1 MNDAAMKYDL
11 VVGLE
16 IHVQMNTLSK
26 AFCAERNAFGAAPN
40 TQVGVVSLAYPGSLP
55 VPNQKHME
63 KAIRLG
69 LALDS
74 TIAPAV
80 YFDRKNYFYPDLP
93 KGYQITQDAMP
104 ICKGGFLY
112 LANAGRK
119 VRIHHVHMEEDAG
132 KLIHDQDPD
141 DTLIDLNR
149 AGVSLLEIVTEPDL
163 FSPEEVYEFIT
174 EIQQLVRYLDVSD
187 GNMEEGS
194 LRCDC
199 NVSVKP
205 AGSTTLGQRCEIKN
219 VNSRRFARQAVEAEF
234 ERQIKLLGEGG
245 VIRQQTL
252 HFDKD
257 RRLTIPMRSK
267 EEAHDY
273 RYFPDPD
280 LPPYPVTKEAVDRI
294 RQEMPALPWEIKETL
309 QQEYQLSEED
319 ASNVAGHLH
328 DATFYL
334 RIADAL
340 PIKHRRIWTDLFIH
354 KIKPMDTGETF
365 PLSENQL
372 IGLISWIGDEKI
384 NRTVAFSTLWDAWLE
399 TPDHTLEVMAQAL
412 NIVQTDDEDFLKDLI
427 RDAFRQFPDKAAAL
441 KNGKKNLIGLFMG
454 EVMRTSGGKAHPQR
468 TRQLIENLIQ
478 ELE

>member
-1 MNDAAMKYDL
+1 MNEVAMKYDL

-16 IHVQMNTLSK
+16 IHVQMNTSTK

-55 VPNQKHME
+55 VPNRQHVE
-63 KAIRLG
+63 KAVRLG

-74 TIAPAV
+74 TIASAV

-104 ICKGGFLY
+104 ICVGGFLY
-112 LANAGRK
+112 LSNAGRR

-132 KLIHDQDPD
+132 KLIHDQDPL

-149 AGVSLLEIVTEPDL
+149 AGVPLLEIVTEPDL
-163 FSPEEVYEFIT
+163 FSAEEVYEFIT
-174 EIQQLVRYLDVSD
+174 EIQQLVRYLNVSD

-205 AGSTTLGQRCEIKN
+205 AGTTTLGQRCEIKN
-219 VNSRRFARQAVEAEF
+219 VNSRRYARQAVEAEY
-234 ERQIKLLGEGG
+234 ERQINLLEAGQS
-245 VIRQQTL
+245 IKQQTL

-280 LPPYPVTKEAVDRI
+280 LPPFPVTKETIERI
-294 RQEMPALPWEIKETL
+294 RSSMPALPWEIKETL
-309 QQEYQLSEED
+309 QNKYQLTEED
-319 ASNVAGHLH
+319 ASHIAGHLH
-328 DATFYL
+328 DASYYL
-334 RIADAL
+334 RIVDTL
-340 PIKHRRIWTDLFIH
+340 PPKHRRIWTDLFIH
-354 KIKPMDTGETF
+354 KIKPMDVEGDF
-365 PLSENQL
+365 PLSDEQLTQL
-372 IGLISWIGDEKI
+372 IAWIGMEKI
-384 NRTVAFSTLWDAWLE
+384 NRTVAFSTLWEAWLS
-399 TPDHTLEVMAQAL
+399 TPEKALEDMSQQL
-412 NIVQTDDEDFLKDLI
+412 NIVQSDDETFLKDLI

-441 KNGKKNLIGLFMG
+441 KGGKKNLIGLFMG
-454 EVMRTSGGKAHPQR
+454 EVMKTSGGKAHPQR